1 MKDCQRQQGTS
12 YPFHPPQTQRQGQ
25 SVARVGYYHLFLVV
39 IANPSNVVEQ
49 KYQQGRAPCFLRQ
62 MILIRITMKIR
73 IHFQCYHRLL
83 LPRLPRR
90 TETRGSISPFLRPS
104 LPYSLGYSVA
114 DSHDGV
120 NSLFQMYSTARNFGT
135 LLWKKYW
142 FIHYLLWL
150 YYLYFLVGN
159 HQCVGHQ
166 Q

>member
-120 NSLFQMYSTARNFGT
+120 NSLYQMLEHYCGKNIELCITFCGCITYIT
-135 LLWKKYW
+135 LLGTNNVLGANNE
-142 FIHYLLWL
+142 I
-150 YYLYFLVGN
+150 
-159 HQCVGHQ
+159 C
-166 Q
+166 